1 MNKFISVLDFIKMW
15 IFKNKIF
22 ILYQCEHFALAG
34 MILFFGLW
42 SVKFSTKT
50 IRNVFTKR
58 NIDPI
63 TIGFFTN
70 IFKYSFI
77 IFVIVSALS
86 SIGLR
91 TSSIFAAFGT
101 IGLVIGLAWQSALA
115 NLASGLLIITFRIFK
130 VGDYVNIGN
139 VTGKITNVEI
149 FCTLFKTF
157 DGNIISVPNGKILT
171 ENIVNFSKSNEYR
184 NKITL
189 SLSRELIQHDINII
203 KKILLDTISLNDKI
217 IKNSIVNVVVD
228 GITNNSI
235 DFSVF
240 FWINDF
246 INKKEICSDLINI
259 IKNNLELYNKFCVL
273 WINND

>member
-1 MNKFISVLDFIKMW
+1 MSKFTSVLDFIKLW
-15 IFKNKIF
+15 IINNKIF
-22 ILYQCEHFALAG
+22 IFYQFEHFFLAG

-42 SVKFSTKT
+42 GVKIITKT
-50 IRNVFTKR
+50 IKNIFTIR

-63 TIGFFTN
+63 TIGFLSN
-70 IFKYSFI
+70 ILKYSLT

-86 SIGLR
+86 SIGLQ

-101 IGLVIGLAWQSALA
+101 IGLVVGLAWQSALA

-130 VGDYVNIGN
+130 VGDYINIGN

-157 DGNIISVPNGKILT
+157 DGTIISVPNGKILT
-171 ENIVNFSKSNEYR
+171 ENIINFSKANEYR

-189 SLSRELIQHDINII
+189 GVSRNLIQEDINII
-203 KKILLDTISLNDKI
+203 KKILLDTISINNKI
-217 IKNSIVNVVVD
+217 IKNSIVNVIID
-228 GITNNSI
+228 EITNNSI
-235 DFSVF
+235 NFTIF

-246 INKKEICSDLINI
+246 RNKKEICSDLINI
-259 IKNNLELYNKFCVL
+259 LKNNLELYKKSCVL
-273 WINND
+273 WIHND

>member
-1 MNKFISVLDFIKMW
+1 MNKFTSVLDFIKLW
-15 IFKNKIF
+15 IFKNRIF
-22 ILYQCEHFALAG
+22 ILYQCEHFVLAG

-42 SVKFSTKT
+42 GVRIVTKT
-50 IRNVFTKR
+50 TRNVFTIR

-63 TIGFFTN
+63 TTGFLTN
-70 IFKYSFI
+70 IFKYSLT

-86 SIGLR
+86 SIGLK

-101 IGLVIGLAWQSALA
+101 IGLVIGLAWQSALS

-130 VGDYVNIGN
+130 VGDYINIGN

-157 DGNIISVPNGKILT
+157 DGSIISVPNGKILT
-171 ENIVNFSKSNEYR
+171 ENIINFSKSDEYR

-189 SLSRELIQHDINII
+189 GIARNLIQKDINMI
-203 KKILLDTISLNDKI
+203 KKILLDTVSLNDKI
-217 IKNSIVNVVVD
+217 IKNSIVNVIVD
-228 GITNNSI
+228 EITNNSI
-235 DFSVF
+235 NFTVF

-259 IKNNLELYNKFCVL
+259 LKNNLELYKKSCVL

>member
-1 MNKFISVLDFIKMW
+1 MNKFTSVLDFIKSW
-15 IFKNKIF
+15 IIHNKVFIF
-22 ILYQCEHFALAG
+22 YQGEHFFLAG

-42 SVKFSTKT
+42 GVKITTRT
-50 IRNVFTKR
+50 IKNVFTIR

-63 TIGFFTN
+63 TIGFLSN
-70 IFKYSFI
+70 VLKYSLT

-86 SIGLR
+86 SIGLK

-101 IGLVIGLAWQSALA
+101 IGLVVGLAWQSALA

-130 VGDYVNIGN
+130 VGDYINIGN

-157 DGNIISVPNGKILT
+157 DGSIISVPNGKILT
-171 ENIVNFSKSNEYR
+171 ENIINFSKANEYR

-189 SLSRELIQHDINII
+189 GVSRNLVQEDINII
-203 KKILLDTISLNDKI
+203 KKIILDTMSVNSKI
-217 IKNSIVNVVVD
+217 IENSIIDVIVD
-228 GITNNSI
+228 EITNNSI
-235 DFSVF
+235 NFTVF

-246 INKKEICSDLINI
+246 RNKKEICSDLINI
-259 IKNNLELYNKFCVL
+259 LKNNLELYKKSCVL
-273 WINND
+273 WIIND

>member
-1 MNKFISVLDFIKMW
+1 MNKFTSVLDFIKIW

-22 ILYQCEHFALAG
+22 ILYQCEHFILAG

-42 SVKFSTKT
+42 GVKFGTKT
-50 IRNVFTKR
+50 IRNVFTIR

-63 TIGFFTN
+63 TTGFLTN
-70 IFKYSFI
+70 IFKYSLI
-77 IFVIVSALS
+77 IFVLVSALS
-86 SIGLR
+86 SIGLQ
-91 TSSIFAAFGT
+91 TSSLFAAFGT

-130 VGDYVNIGN
+130 VGDYINIGN

-157 DGNIISVPNGKILT
+157 DGSIISVPNGKILT
-171 ENIVNFSKSNEYR
+171 ENIVNFSKSSEYR

-189 SLSRELIQHDINII
+189 SLSRELIQNDINTI

-217 IKNSIVNVVVD
+217 IKNSIVNVVID
-228 GITNNSI
+228 GITNSSI
-235 DFSVF
+235 NLSVF
-240 FWINDF
+240 FWMHDF
-246 INKKEICSDLINI
+246 MNKKEICSDLINI
-259 IKNNLELYNKFCVL
+259 IKNNLELYNKSCVL

>member
-22 ILYQCEHFALAG
+22 ILYQCEHFILAG
-34 MILFFGLW
+34 MVLFFGLW

-63 TIGFFTN
+63 TIGFLTN
-70 IFKYSFI
+70 VFKYSFI

-130 VGDYVNIGN
+130 VGDYINISN

-149 FCTLFKTF
+149 FCTLLKTF

-171 ENIVNFSKSNEYR
+171 ENIINFSKSNEYR

-189 SLSRELIQHDINII
+189 SLSRELIQNDINTI

-228 GITNNSI
+228 GITNSSI
-235 DFSVF
+235 NFSVF

-259 IKNNLELYNKFCVL
+259 IKNNLELYNKSCVL